1 MKIYYKQQQFLRQA
15 HRQIKNYDNS
25 EDKSSIQS
33 SHIAH
38 PSSAPSL
45 PATSTSFVRHDYAF
59 NDANPTSSTAVNTN
73 STIASDNSLH
83 GNSNNNSASVNNNNN
98 NINNSNIILARR
110 SRNTIRPNSSPIGDF
125 TFNEE
130 DSSLPDLIIPTST
143 VINANS
149 YTPSSND
156 EIQDS

>member
-38 PSSAPSL
+38 PPSV
-45 PATSTSFVRHDYAF
+45 PSTSFVRHDYTF
-59 NDANPTSSTAVNTN
+59 NDTNPSSSSAVNTN
-73 STIASDNSLH
+73 STITSDNSLH
-83 GNSNNNSASVNNNNN
+83 GNPNNNSTSVNSNT
-98 NINNSNIILARR
+98 NNSNIILARR
-110 SRNTIRPNSSPIGDF
+110 SRNAIRPNSSPIGDF
-125 TFNEE
+125 AFNEE

-143 VINANS
+143 LINANS
-149 YTPSSND
+149 YTYTNSND